1 MRLPNAFTPAPSSGC
16 YRPRRSRLAC
26 AFTLIEMLVVI
37 SIISILASMLLPA
50 LGKAK
55 EKALTIQCASNA
67 RQLGFAMQMYGDDS
81 EDRLPMATGPLPWAS
96 TSPEPW
102 TRALETYYGN
112 TTNILICPA
121 LSRKY
126 HQSPFNYFMGAHAA
140 YIEAGFNFAS
150 VSFRSIQ
157 FPSQYILSGDS
168 NYPFQ
173 GWDADPVNYTNDTL
187 FADEYVPPPIHN
199 QRVNVLFG
207 DLHIKSFRKFS
218 PGEMTYSYYLQ
229 GVSF

>member
-1 MRLPNAFTPAPSSGC
+1 MPVSTSTPAASKDTD
-16 YRPRRSRLAC
+16 RPHPR
-26 AFTLIEMLVVI
+26 AFTLIELLVVI
-37 SIISILASMLLPA
+37 SIITILASMLLPT

-55 EKALTIQCASNA
+55 EKALAIQCANNV
-67 RQLGFAMQMYGDDS
+67 RQLGLAMQMYGDDS
-81 EDRLPMATGPLPWAS
+81 EDRLPMATGPLPWTS

-102 TRALETYYGN
+102 TRILGTYYGY

-140 YIEAGFNFAS
+140 YIEAGGFAS
-150 VSFRSIQ
+150 VSLRNIQ
-157 FPSQYILSGDS
+157 FPSQYILSGDA

-173 GWDADPVNYTNDTL
+173 AWDADPVNYTNDTL

-207 DLHIKSFRKFS
+207 DLHFKSYRRFN
-218 PGEMTYSYYLQ
+218 PGEMTYSFYLQ